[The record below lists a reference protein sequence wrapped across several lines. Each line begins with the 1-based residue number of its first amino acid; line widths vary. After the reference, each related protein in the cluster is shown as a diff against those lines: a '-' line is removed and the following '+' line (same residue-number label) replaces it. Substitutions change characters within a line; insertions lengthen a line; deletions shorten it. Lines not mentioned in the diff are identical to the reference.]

1 MWSTAAEQTLYLG
14 LVLSRLV
21 GEGLAVKVFCR
32 PGQGASLPCLYDYE
46 DQTNIEQLTM
56 QWMSPHEQLL
66 CHYIKHRNYQN
77 CSTGY
82 TMNYR
87 PGSINLTIQQ
97 VQNRDLG
104 THVCSLRK
112 PHESSD
118 FSIDLALMAE
128 SVTSAPTGGGNQAG
142 LPWRRAVLLALT
154 WSLLWT

>member
-1 MWSTAAEQTLYLG
+1 MWSTAVEQTLYLG

-21 GEGLAVKVFCR
+21 GEGSAVKVFCR

-56 QWMSPHEQLL
+56 RWTSPHKQLL

-87 PGSINLTIQQ
+87 PGSIKLTIQQ
-97 VQNRDLG
+97 VQTRDLG
-104 THVCSLRK
+104 IHVCSVGK
-112 PHESSD
+112 PHESFD
-118 FSIDLALMAE
+118 FSIDLAMMAE
-128 SVTSAPTGGGNQAG
+128 SVTSAPAGGGNQADHTWS
-142 LPWRRAVLLALT
+142 LTVLALT
-154 WSLLWT
+154 CLLLCM